1 MHDDD
6 VNKKYDFEREKQR
19 FLRLK
24 DAYELQEKEINLQNE
39 KIAALEQ
46 AIADKEK
53 VIKSLKE
60 VLENRDKE
68 YRELEIELNKL
79 RAESSAFE
87 PKLNELQQS
96 LKLEREK
103 FAKLFTLAE
112 ELDTEL
118 KQLRREVEVRD
129 EWFKNYLSIFGETQ
143 KAIEERERMIREV
156 KREERSI
163 A

>member
-6 VNKKYDFEREKQR
+6 VNKKYDFERERQR